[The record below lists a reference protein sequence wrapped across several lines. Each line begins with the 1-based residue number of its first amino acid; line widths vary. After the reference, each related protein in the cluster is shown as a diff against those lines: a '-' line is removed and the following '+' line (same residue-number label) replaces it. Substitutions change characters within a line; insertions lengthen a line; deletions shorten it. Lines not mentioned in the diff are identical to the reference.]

1 MLSAPLSARLFAH
14 QREGVTWLWNRHIL
28 GQGGILGDDMVR
40 LAPSSADSS
49 ARSRL
54 LASIQGLGKTFQVAA
69 FLSGLL
75 RGGAAKR
82 ALVIAPTTLQ
92 AQWLRCVQCTTF
104 CAPLKLTPPMLHS
117 ELERCGL
124 GASTHSFGDRGDRA
138 AALSAVRTRG
148 GVLVT
153 SYGMVQHNAD
163 SVRDAAQCD
172 ASAC

>member
-1 MLSAPLSARLFAH
+1 M
-14 QREGVTWLWNRHIL
+14 
-28 GQGGILGDDMVR
+28 
-40 LAPSSADSS
+40 
-49 ARSRL
+49 
-54 LASIQGLGKTFQVAA
+54 QGLGKTFQVAA

-92 AQWLRCVQCTTF
+92 AQWMRCAQF
-104 CAPLKLTPPMLHS
+104 MSSCASFQLTLPMLHS
-117 ELERCGL
+117 ELERCGM

-163 SVRDAAQCD
+163 SVRDAARALPPRAELAHFRLCSSVRR
-172 ASAC
+172 ATCS